1 MAVRIHLQR
10 LLDEKDIS
18 QRKLA
23 ELTGIKQPTINKMC
37 QNTLLH
43 FPLDSLEKI
52 CIVLECEITDIL
64 ELKKEQTE

>member
-1 MAVRIHLQR
+1 MVIQIELQQ
-10 LLDEKDIS
+10 LLTERAMS

-37 QNTLLH
+37 QGTLLH

-52 CIVLECEITDIL
+52 CEVLDCEISDIL
-64 ELKKEQTE
+64 KLEKEQSD